1 MRVLSMLSPI
11 LKHFAHR
18 RRGVVASRWGMVRRM
33 FGHRSMTSRIVY
45 GLVGLAGLLQIVMFT
60 WRAVRGR
67 RMPAMG

>member
-1 MRVLSMLSPI
+1 M
-11 LKHFAHR
+11 
-18 RRGVVASRWGMVRRM
+18 VASRWGMVRRM